1 MATLSDWLATCQPA
15 VPAMP
20 MPGVSIPA
28 VTTKLEKM
36 KADMRK
42 GKRTGSPVSA
52 LFSQHSLVQ
61 ASLSTWC
68 IRTRVKCAVNRL
80 LRYPHLRRHLQDLAL
95 LVLNDQTLCALEA
108 SGRCEEC
115 AVRRMSALPFYPV
128 CHAAALQAQGHTDP
142 CEPLP
147 IVSFSIPSC
156 AGAKLMMSHL
166 GSDRFAACRT
176 RPQYVLRS
184 YWDAG
189 RSLLPGREADMSEV

>member
-1 MATLSDWLATCQPA
+1 
-15 VPAMP
+15 

-52 LFSQHSLVQ
+52 LFSQHSFVV
-61 ASLSTWC
+61 ASLSTRY

-95 LVLNDQTLCALEA
+95 LVLNNQTLCALKA
-108 SGRCEEC
+108 SGRCEER
-115 AVRRMSALPFYPV
+115 AVCRMSALSLYPV
-128 CHAAALQAQGHTDP
+128 YHAAALQAQGHTDP
-142 CEPLP
+142 CRVTLQPSLP
-147 IVSFSIPSC
+147 QC
-156 AGAKLMMSHL
+156 HLRAGAKLMMSHL
-166 GSDRFAACRT
+166 GSERFAACRT

-189 RSLLPGREADMSEV
+189 RSLLPGREADMSGA